1 MTGEAAAFSWGR
13 VWRAAYLPIMLT
25 GAAVGAATPVAALRA
40 SELGADLRTAA
51 LIVALV
57 GVGQLLDLGR
67 AHDEGRR
74 PREQDARRLDVR
86 GRELGLVDHAGDF
99 LNRAKKVSIG
109 FSAL

>member
-51 LIVALV
+51 LIVALC
-57 GVGQLLDLGR
+57 LLYTSPS
-67 AHDEGRR
+67 
-74 PREQDARRLDVR
+74 PRD
-86 GRELGLVDHAGDF
+86 
-99 LNRAKKVSIG
+99 
-109 FSAL
+109 